1 MASKSFWD
9 NIQFGLDLAGA
20 VPLVGNIV
28 DLANAGISVVRG
40 DALGAGLRMAQAI
53 PGAGLG
59 VTAGKLGVK
68 GTKKLIEKGG
78 APLRMGGA
86 PAGKT
91 AADFWPQL
99 KGGRLQGLTKRYGK
113 EYLKRRPILRTVSLA
128 KPEPEFAEGL
138 KGSDVRQLAE
148 AVEDR
153 ETARQ
158 EAMEKMIDDQPQ
170 VREKAKED
178 AEKKRQADVDT
189 PLMKEGWQDRKKV
202 LKDQIFDL
210 EENLGKT
217 QKARREQLGNRLI
230 NAMSRAGNADPDYWS
245 KNPDK
250 LQAIIREGSKLG
262 DHSFTKDDVRGVL
275 RNTYRKAV
283 HQKKKDF
290 ADAELAQADAN
301 REASIDDWNIQRAI
315 DRQDEVLPT
324 AALRRRGDRMKEG
337 MPKGYQ
343 GPKEFKPEGE
353 DFKPLEMEA
362 SLKGAKKELE
372 DMGLA
377 ENEAY
382 SDWMEAAA
390 KREEVGKAERKKQD
404 EAFGDK
410 LIAAEEQAEAAAK
423 DDQKVLQEHRDHMKK
438 KRSWATQKREDWLEP
453 VEQGVAD
460 WWKSVAGGGKYR

>member
-9 NIQFGLDLAGA
+9 NIQFGLDLVGA

-40 DALGAGLRMAQAI
+40 DAVGAGLRMAQAI

-78 APLRMGGA
+78 APLRMGGET
-86 PAGKT
+86 AGKT
-91 AADFWPQL
+91 AKDFWPQL
-99 KGGRLQGLTKRYGK
+99 RGGRLKGLGGRAGK
-113 EYLKRRPILRTVSLA
+113 QYLKRRPVLRTISLA
-128 KPEPEFAEGL
+128 KPEPEFAEDVQD
-138 KGSDVRQLAE
+138 SDVRQLAE
-148 AVEDR
+148 DVEER
-153 ETARQ
+153 EKARQ
-158 EAMEKMIDDQPQ
+158 ESIEKMIDDQSLA
-170 VREKAKED
+170 REGAKKT
-178 AEKKRQADVDT
+178 AEKTRQDDLDA
-189 PLMKEGWQDRKKV
+189 PLMKEGWEARKKV
-202 LKDQIFDL
+202 LKEQVFNL
-210 EENLGKT
+210 EGSLGDT
-217 QKARREQLGNRLI
+217 QKARRDQLGNRLI

-262 DHSFTKDDVRGVL
+262 DHSFTKDDVKGIL
-275 RNTYRKAV
+275 KNTYRKAV
-283 HQKKKDF
+283 YQKKKDV
-290 ADAELAQADAN
+290 AKAELAQADAN

-315 DRQDEVLPT
+315 DRGDEVLPT
-324 AALRRRGDRMKEG
+324 AALRRRGNRMKEG

-353 DFKPLEMEA
+353 DFKPQEMET

-372 DMGLA
+372 NMGLA

-390 KREEVGKAERKKQD
+390 KREKGGKADRKKQE

-410 LIAAEEQAEAAAK
+410 LIAAEEQAEAQAK
-423 DDQKVLQEHRDHMKK
+423 EDNKVLQLSRDHMKK
-438 KRSWATQKREDWLEP
+438 KKSWATQMRENYLEP
-453 VEQGVAD
+453 VDQGVAD
-460 WWKSVAGGGKYR
+460 WWQSVAGGGKYR